1 MLVKALRSFCGLVNM
16 RQGEVKDLSDEH
28 IVSDLLNA
36 KYIEEVKTT
45 KAKRSKKE
53 ATNDKDYRE
62 LC

>member
-45 KAKRSKKE
+45 KAKRKKE
-53 ATNDKDYRE
+53 ATNDKNY
-62 LC
+62 